1 MRLAK
6 LLLLLL
12 LLLLFLFFS
21 WVIVD
26 VFLAGSTPLLTHS
39 LTHSQLD
46 SAAMYAPWPCFLSSR
61 SSTGFKYDFFFIP
74 GYSQRLLRTGAILHG
89 VHPQITNVPQLL

>member
-6 LLLLLL
+6 LLLLL

-26 VFLAGSTPLLTHS
+26 VFLAGSTPL